1 VGAPQQVHPT
11 SRGENA
17 HALPA
22 RHYSGQAFVPF
33 QPGDH
38 DMFNITMGL
47 LLLVVMHL
55 TQSATT
61 RWADR
66 IGYVLVGLNFMIGG
80 ASIAVDMMAKS

>member
-1 VGAPQQVHPT
+1 
-11 SRGENA
+11 
-17 HALPA
+17 
-22 RHYSGQAFVPF
+22 
-33 QPGDH
+33 
-38 DMFNITMGL
+38 MFNITMGL